1 MTRPKTI
8 FFFLKSVLTCRVL
21 ERGLESRF
29 GTEKFS
35 SRSEAGA
42 AETQLPRWNDL
53 IPRSEKHAES
63 LLIFCI
69 DYFNYCDYFD
79 YFVYFV
85 RALLIIE
92 LNKNQKITLFVMKP
106 VLQKLIA
113 KFIINLVLF
122 WFSGCRLEDGSS
134 DVETKMRSRRRRSQR
149 STLCGGRSRWTGSY
163 T

>member
-1 MTRPKTI
+1 M
-8 FFFLKSVLTCRVL
+8 
-21 ERGLESRF
+21 
-29 GTEKFS
+29 
-35 SRSEAGA
+35 
-42 AETQLPRWNDL
+42 PRWNDL

-79 YFVYFV
+79 YFDYFV

-92 LNKNQKITLFVMKP
+92 LNKDQKITLFVMKP

-122 WFSGCRLEDGSS
+122 WFYFGFQAVDWKMVAPMSKRRCGVGVAVLNDLLYAVGGHDGQVVILKHRCNFKNLSRLQKLEVFSKS
-134 DVETKMRSRRRRSQR
+134 LTSFH
-149 STLCGGRSRWTGSY
+149 
-163 T
+163 